1 MWWIQT
7 HVHFSSSSTLL
18 SNHATLCIAH
28 QSQHPV
34 SYNLFNFVSSYY
46 EWQHTRKSRWQ
57 LVVWN
62 LSFPY
67 LLHDLYACFLDSY
80 SDDKLNRDNAKGLNS
95 SRSFWRW
102 VLFFVHTLANYDTLI
117 NHLLFV
123 SSTFYC
129 DDNMRCKSVT
139 GMTKG
144 NGEQGQWRG
153 MGPNNTCHLGHQ
165 VSSLN
170 LFGFSLCLSKLWK
183 SRTAGYGNKHMIQD
197 YVLKERSS
205 SYLILS

>member
-1 MWWIQT
+1 MWLCARTICTSLHSHALFYVRASITWLAIPRMMWWIQT

-18 SNHATLCIAH
+18 SNHTTLCIAH

-102 VLFFVHTLANYDTLI
+102 VLFFAHTLANYDTLI
-117 NHLLFV
+117 NHFIIC
-123 SSTFYC
+123 F
-129 DDNMRCKSVT
+129 
-139 GMTKG
+139 
-144 NGEQGQWRG
+144 
-153 MGPNNTCHLGHQ
+153 
-165 VSSLN
+165 
-170 LFGFSLCLSKLWK
+170 
-183 SRTAGYGNKHMIQD
+183 
-197 YVLKERSS
+197 
-205 SYLILS
+205 